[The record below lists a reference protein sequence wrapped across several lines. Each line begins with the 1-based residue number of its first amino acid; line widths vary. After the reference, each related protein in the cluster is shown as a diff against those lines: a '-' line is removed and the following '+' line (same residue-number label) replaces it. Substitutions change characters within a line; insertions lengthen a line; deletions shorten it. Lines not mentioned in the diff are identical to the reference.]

1 MKAAII
7 FTAVL
12 MSTLMV
18 STVST
23 FELKG
28 FYVDGVSDISVRNGY
43 RMNHPLKIF
52 RRARVNSKYILFN
65 RKVR

>member
-1 MKAAII
+1 
-7 FTAVL
+7 
-12 MSTLMV
+12 LMV

-28 FYVDGVSDISVRNGY
+28 FYFDGVSDISVRNGY

-52 RRARVNSKYILFN
+52 RRVRVNSKYILFN